1 MRLKDEKEKIGDR
14 LLHRVLL
21 APGSAR
27 SAALRMDSP
36 HVQGAGASPSRPRLM
51 PLHAPSTML
60 WGQGCEVQLAS
71 PVPNISK
78 MHLPAHATA
87 ELAHLDPI
95 QRNRG
100 PFPILTARESCVHV
114 HMLR

>member
-1 MRLKDEKEKIGDR
+1 MRRRR
-14 LLHRVLL
+14 LGTGCCTVCCLPR
-21 APGSAR
+21 AQGGSAR

-36 HVQGAGASPSRPRLM
+36 QVQGAGASPSRPRLM

-71 PVPNISK
+71 PVPDISK

-114 HMLR
+114 HMLH